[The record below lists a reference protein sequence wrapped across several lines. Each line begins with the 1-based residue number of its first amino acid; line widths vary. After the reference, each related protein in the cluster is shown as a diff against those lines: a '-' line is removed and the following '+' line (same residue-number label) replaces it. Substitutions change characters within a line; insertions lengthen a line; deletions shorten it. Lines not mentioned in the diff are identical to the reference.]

1 MFRRSRLFRLLS
13 LLQARALKIN
23 PDNRFALLLA
33 FGRDC
38 AGAVSL
44 IDPAPINEPAID
56 IGDPTATA
64 ALASRGSLSGVQPKL
79 LAVKDGRHYRPAR
92 LDETSTYIAKLPSG
106 SLRDIIENE
115 FLVLRACRSLLP
127 RDTIVDAV
135 IAPLKGI
142 GDKALLVHRFDRL
155 RSGARIHFEEFNQ
168 LLGRRSGDDKYDA
181 ADEDMASFIVNTP
194 GCAPA
199 DAWRLFERVLVCL
212 LTGNTDAHLK
222 NFAMLHTPD
231 GLRLTPA
238 YDLVA
243 AALYPEYRSFAL
255 SIGGAANL
263 TIDQIKPR
271 HLVALAQAC
280 NLSDD
285 LILLTVQRLDDRRKR
300 VEKALTA
307 EARKIG
313 AEGLGEDILELME
326 RRWNGSF
333 SSIGRFLSKKRPGA
347 DKE

>member
-1 MFRRSRLFRLLS
+1 
-13 LLQARALKIN
+13 
-23 PDNRFALLLA
+23 
-33 FGRDC
+33 
-38 AGAVSL
+38 
-44 IDPAPINEPAID
+44 
-56 IGDPTATA
+56 
-64 ALASRGSLSGVQPKL
+64 
-79 LAVKDGRHYRPAR
+79 
-92 LDETSTYIAKLPSG
+92 
-106 SLRDIIENE
+106 
-115 FLVLRACRSLLP
+115 
-127 RDTIVDAV
+127 
-135 IAPLKGI
+135 
-142 GDKALLVHRFDRL
+142 
-155 RSGARIHFEEFNQ
+155 
-168 LLGRRSGDDKYDA
+168 
-181 ADEDMASFIVNTP
+181 
-194 GCAPA
+194 
-199 DAWRLFERVLVCL
+199 
-212 LTGNTDAHLK
+212 
-222 NFAMLHTPD
+222 MLHTPD

-243 AALYPEYRSFAL
+243 DALYPEYRSFAL

-285 LILLTVQRLDDRRKR
+285 LIMLTVQRLDDRRKR
-300 VEKALTA
+300 VEKALTD